1 MIGTTAKPT
10 RELPNQLTG
19 MFSIPVSA
27 NPTKLMLVVLGTFE
41 QSLGLEECL
50 HFYPLRKNRSV
61 RFDFS
66 GFTVLVVSR
75 GR

>member
-27 NPTKLMLVVLGTFE
+27 NPTKLMLVVLGALN
-41 QSLGLEECL
+41 QVRGLEGCW
-50 HFYPLRKNRSV
+50 
-61 RFDFS
+61 
-66 GFTVLVVSR
+66 G
-75 GR
+75 

>member
-41 QSLGLEECL
+41 SSLGSRRMPPIFTPCAKIVESGSASVCEPC
-50 HFYPLRKNRSV
+50 NR
-61 RFDFS
+61 
-66 GFTVLVVSR
+66 LIIK
-75 GR
+75 

>member
-19 MFSIPVSA
+19 MYSIPVSA

-41 QSLGLEECL
+41 
-50 HFYPLRKNRSV
+50 
-61 RFDFS
+61 
-66 GFTVLVVSR
+66 
-75 GR
+75 